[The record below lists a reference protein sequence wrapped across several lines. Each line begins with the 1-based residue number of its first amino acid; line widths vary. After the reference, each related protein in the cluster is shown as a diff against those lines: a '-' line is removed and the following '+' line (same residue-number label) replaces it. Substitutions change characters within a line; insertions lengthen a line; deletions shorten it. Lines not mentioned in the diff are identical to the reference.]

1 MIKSITLKNIATYD
15 YINGVKIDNLKKIN
29 FIYGTN
35 GCGKTTL
42 SNFLLN
48 PSDEKYMSC
57 SIEWE
62 NETHLK
68 TLVYNKEF
76 RKRNFGNGKLN
87 GVFTLGQATTD
98 QITII
103 ENKTEELKKLKDEG
117 VKKRDTQN
125 ALIQKK
131 EALEKKFTENCWTKI
146 FKKYDK
152 EFKEAFIGSM
162 RSGELFKSRLLDES
176 STNIAI
182 WEPIEVLR
190 EKARTIFGSVP
201 QDISLIN
208 LIEYDRVIE
217 IENNLIWKKI
227 IVGKADVD
235 IAKLIQKLNT
245 NDWVNQGRSY
255 IQEDDNS
262 CPFCQ
267 QQTITNDF
275 KNQLE
280 TYFDENYLNDIN
292 SIKDYKREYN
302 SLTENLINQLNDI
315 EQREK
320 SSIDT
325 KLDVDKFSAYL
336 KTLISQISINNEF
349 LNNKIKEP
357 SRIVEMTLLK
367 EQFDLIKGLIS
378 NANSEIVKHNGIVA
392 NFITEKKNLVNSV
405 WKFLI
410 EEFKAEINLFVTSKS
425 GLETGVATL
434 EAQLVQKLAEYKAL
448 ELEVKELSKTVT
460 SIQPTIDEINRLL
473 LSYGFTN
480 FKIVPSTEPGFYQIE
495 RENGEIAEHTLSE
508 GEVTFITFLYYLQL
522 TKGGH
527 NEDSVNEE
535 RILIIDD
542 PISSL
547 DSNVLFIVS
556 TLIKEILKDIRLD
569 KGNIKQVILLTHN
582 IYFHKEASFEGLNR
596 GKGEKNNYYILRKI
610 NSITNIF
617 PFNEKNPIS
626 SSYELLWNEIKDY
639 NNNSGITVQNA
650 MRRVIEN
657 YFSILG
663 SKRDDTLL
671 SKFENPQEKEIFR
684 SLLSWINEGSH
695 TLPDDL
701 FVELPDQSIEIYLK
715 VFKDIF
721 VHTNNIGHYEMMMGI
736 ESNTNINPTETIIN

>member
-1 MIKSITLKNIATYD
+1 MIKSITIKNIATYD
-15 YINGVKIDNLKKIN
+15 STNGVRIDNLKKIN
-29 FIYGTN
+29 FLYGTN

-48 PSDEKYMSC
+48 PSDQKYMNC
-57 SIEWE
+57 SIEWK

-98 QITII
+98 QIQII
-103 ENKTEELKKLKDEG
+103 EDKTIKLKELKEEG
-117 VKKRDTQN
+117 TKKRDVQK
-125 ALIQKK
+125 AQIQKK
-131 EALEKKFTENCWTKI
+131 EVLENEFTESCWNKL

-152 EFKEAFIGSM
+152 DFKEAFVGSM
-162 RSGELFKSRLLDES
+162 KSKESFKSRLLKES
-176 STNIAI
+176 STNIENL
-182 WEPIEVLR
+182 EPIENLR
-190 EKARTIFGSVP
+190 DKAKTIFGTVP
-201 QDISLIN
+201 QSISLIN
-208 LIEYDRVIE
+208 LIDYNRVIE

-245 NDWVNQGRSY
+245 NDWINQGRSY
-255 IQEDDNS
+255 IQEGDNT

-267 QQTITNDF
+267 QQTITKDF

-280 TYFDENYLNDIN
+280 TYFDEIYLNDIN
-292 SIKDYKREYN
+292 SIRDCKREYN
-302 SLTENLINQLNDI
+302 SLTENLINQLNEI
-315 EQREK
+315 ELREK
-320 SSIDT
+320 SSKET
-325 KLDVDKFSAYL
+325 KLDTDKFSAYL
-336 KTLISQISINNEF
+336 KTLISQISINNEL

-367 EQFDLIKGLIS
+367 EQFDLIKALIS
-378 NANSEIVKHNGIVA
+378 NANIEIVKHNDIVA
-392 NFITEKKNLVNSV
+392 NFIKEKNNLINSI

-410 EEFKAEINLFVTSKS
+410 EEYKTEITQFTSRKN
-425 GLETGVATL
+425 GLEVGIEKL
-434 EAQLVQKLAEYKAL
+434 ETQLKQELVKYKTL
-448 ELEVKELSKTVT
+448 ELEIQELSKNVT

-480 FKIVPSTEPGFYQIE
+480 FKIVPSTESGFYQIE

-527 NEDSVNEE
+527 DENSVNEE

-617 PFNEKNPIS
+617 PYNEKNPIS
-626 SSYELLWNEIKDY
+626 SSYELLWNEIKEY
-639 NNNSGITVQNA
+639 SNNSGITVQNA

-701 FVELPDQSIEIYLK
+701 FVELPDQSIETYLK

-736 ESNTNINPTETIIN
+736 ESDTSINPTETIIN